1 MQEMFAPERLATDM
15 IDFYKSA
22 ALNACNSMALFQE
35 QAEKICTMMLEQ
47 GFSAQK
53 EGMKLWQEWLNFNKK
68 NRDEF
73 SKMMGSNFDRAQE
86 IFAPRKK
93 S

>member
-15 IDFYKSA
+15 IDLYKSA
-22 ALNACNSMALFQE
+22 TLNAYNSMFLFQE
-35 QAEKICTMMLEQ
+35 QAEKVFTMMLEQ
-47 GFSAQK
+47 GLNAQK
-53 EGMKLWQEWLNFNKK
+53 EGMKFYQEWLNLNKK

-73 SKMMGSNFDRAQE
+73 NNMMGSGFDRAQE
-86 IFAPRKK
+86 FFAPRKK